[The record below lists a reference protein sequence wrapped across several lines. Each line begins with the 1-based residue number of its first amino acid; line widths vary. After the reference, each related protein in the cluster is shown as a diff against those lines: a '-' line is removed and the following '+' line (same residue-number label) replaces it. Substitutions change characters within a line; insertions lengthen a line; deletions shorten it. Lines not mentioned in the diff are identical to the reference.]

1 MNSPGKE
8 LIVRRQAALLE
19 EERRKREIRERLPDA
34 AALMDRISGIGHE
47 IACVVSGRDAERLTQ
62 TISGIQ
68 ADQKALRELLTAAGY
83 PADYL
88 DTPYTCKL
96 CGDTGYIQGRK
107 CQCFRELSARYAA
120 REAASTLPAA
130 SFGEF
135 SLQYYPEGEIR
146 RRMSSVL
153 KACRNYAAHFSSRSP
168 SLLFMG
174 ETGLGKTHLSLAIGG
189 AVSGQGNRV
198 CYQSA
203 PELFRRHR
211 QEQYSGSGADT
222 LKQALSADLLI
233 LDDLGAETE
242 NQLNQSALYNLI
254 NTRLNG
260 QRPVIISTN
269 LSPQELER
277 RFTSRIASR
286 LLTLYKCVRFSGKDI
301 RQIKLMEGGEQP

>member
-1 MNSPGKE
+1 MNSPRKE

-47 IACVVSGRDAERLTQ
+47 IACVVSGMDAERLTQ

-174 ETGLGKTHLSLAIGG
+174 ETGLGKTHLSLAIGE
-189 AVSGQGNRV
+189 AVSAAGKSVR
-198 CYQSA
+198 YQSA
-203 PELFRRHR
+203 PELFRHIQR
-211 QEQYSGSGADT
+211 EYYGKGEPDT
-222 LKQALSADLLI
+222 VGQALSAELLI
-233 LDDLGAETE
+233 IDDLGAEME
-242 NQLNQSALYNLI
+242 NQLNVSALYNLV
-254 NTRLNG
+254 NSRLNAG
-260 QRPVIISTN
+260 LPVIISTN
-269 LSPQELER
+269 LSPKELER
-277 RFTSRIASR
+277 RYTNRIASR
-286 LLTLYKCVRFSGKDI
+286 LLTMYKCVRFSGRDI
-301 RQIKLMEGGEQP
+301 RQVKLMEGG